1 LADGWWKGQLAQS
14 RCSLYVLIDSFESI
28 PPNEPVM
35 ADQIVIT
42 EKSSQAKDV
51 RVAVGS
57 RYGEILAAEG
67 HLFDL
72 LEPEDVVPAW
82 KRWSPILLRPE
93 GLYGTRPAE
102 GGNKAAKLR
111 AIREALRTAK
121 RVWLATDCD
130 REGQLIGQEIL
141 EHYEYRGQVMRV
153 LFTAQDSQTIRD
165 AFGRA
170 KPNSEYARLYAAAVA
185 RRQADQIYN
194 LSLTRTATVILG
206 QGARRVIGVGRVK
219 TPTLAIVCKREL
231 EIRNFV
237 PLAYFEVVAIAKVA
251 GGQFQ
256 MRHAPQDRIVRR
268 EIAQDVVNA
277 ALGFEGALAVRVEDK
292 RQGPPKLHDLP
303 SLQKLCGSRFGWPAS
318 KTLEVAQELYDGQG
332 KKIITYPRAEVRYL
346 PQSLISDVPRIVAG
360 LRVGQSFAAIPVP
373 EPPVIRK
380 GASGTFYDKGLEG
393 ASHHA
398 VIPNVNT
405 IDKLRE
411 LWPRLSSDEKKL
423 FDVIARA
430 YLAALMPDFQYRQ
443 TTATLDVR
451 GFEFRAS
458 GRQPIDLGW
467 RAAFPDWQPA
477 DEKGHEAQLLPLLRN
492 GETAQLRD
500 PKIENKETRPPPRYN
515 EGTLIEAMQNAWRFV
530 DDEVLRERLK
540 EAKGIGTPATRAEI
554 IGGLKKQGF
563 LITQGKHIVPTE
575 AGLSL
580 FGVLKQADPALVDP
594 GVTAQLEC
602 LLDDVVVG
610 KQEMVSA
617 IDAVC
622 DVAQRIIGKLKDGA
636 AAGGP
641 PLLGGPVGDG
651 PAAYPP
657 TPAMKRF
664 ADSLARRGI
673 KPPPGYKTS
682 ISICRKFLS
691 EHAPKKAEG
700 ETPGKLDPRPVSP
713 AQMLHA
719 KKIAQGKGVVIPE
732 EAKANSAA
740 MSAWIDSNRNAKRG
754 KRGRKSGYK
763 LAGSI
768 GRQSTTATTKR
779 SRKRKADAAV
789 TPYPAPSA
797 PAQPN
802 SVTETPLRIPY
813 GNKEVA
819 LKLGARYRSGGWYAP
834 SGVDLSAFG
843 ARGWL

>member
-1 LADGWWKGQLAQS
+1 MS
-14 RCSLYVLIDSFESI
+14 
-28 PPNEPVM
+28 PM
-35 ADQIVIT
+35 ADLVIT
-42 EKSSQAKDV
+42 EKTSQAKDV
-51 RVAVGS
+51 RAAVGS
-57 RYGEILAAEG
+57 RYGDILPAEG

-72 LEPEDVVPAW
+72 LEPEDVVPEW

-102 GGNKAAKLR
+102 GGNKAAKLK

-141 EHYEYRGQVMRV
+141 EHYQYRGQIMRV
-153 LFTAQDSQTIRD
+153 LFTAQDARTIRD
-165 AFGRA
+165 AFAGA
-170 KPNSEYARLYAAAVA
+170 KPNAEYASLYAAAVA

-194 LSLTRTATVILG
+194 LSLTRTATIILG
-206 QGARRVIGVGRVK
+206 RGARGVIGVGRVK

-237 PLAYFEVVAIAKVA
+237 PVAYFEVVATAKVA

-268 EIAQDVVNA
+268 EIAEDVVKA
-277 ALGFEGALAVRVEDK
+277 ADSFEGALAVRVEDK

-303 SLQKLCGSRFGWPAS
+303 SLQKLCGSRFGWSAS

-346 PQSLISDVPRIVAG
+346 PQSLISDVPRISAG
-360 LRVGQSFAAIPVP
+360 LRVGQSFSAIPVA
-373 EPPVIRK
+373 EPPMIRR

-405 IDKLRE
+405 IDKLPE
-411 LWPRLSSDEKKL
+411 VWPRLSSDEKKL

-430 YLAALMPDFQYRQ
+430 YLAALMPDFRYRQ

-451 GFEFRAS
+451 GFEFRAA

-467 RAAFPDWQPA
+467 RAAFPEWQPA
-477 DEKGHEAQLLPLLRN
+477 DEKGDEAQLLPLLHN
-492 GETAQLRD
+492 GETAQLQY
-500 PKIENKETRPPPRYN
+500 PKIEDKETRPPPRYN

-530 DDEVLRERLK
+530 EDEILRDRLK

-563 LITQGKHIVPTE
+563 LIAQGKNIVPTE
-575 AGLSL
+575 TGLSL

-594 GVTAQLEC
+594 GATAQLEC
-602 LLDDVVVG
+602 LLDEVVIG
-610 KQEMVSA
+610 KQEMVGA

-622 DVAQRIIGKLKDGA
+622 DVAQRIIGKLKEGA

-641 PLLGGPVGDG
+641 PLLG
-651 PAAYPP
+651 AAVNCDAGGRPP
-657 TPAMKRF
+657 TQAMKRF
-664 ADSLARRGI
+664 ADRIARQKGI
-673 KPPPGYKTS
+673 RPPPGYTKS
-682 ISICRKFLS
+682 GSICRAFLDQ
-691 EHAPKKAEG
+691 HAPKKADVETSG
-700 ETPGKLDPRPVSP
+700 ELGSKPASP
-713 AQMLHA
+713 AQMLFA
-719 KKIAQGKGVVIPE
+719 EKIAREKGIVIPDE
-732 EAKANSAA
+732 TRASSAA
-740 MSAWIDSNRNAKRG
+740 VSAWIKSNLSTGRG
-754 KRGRKSGYK
+754 KGGRNTANKPP
-763 LAGSI
+763 
-768 GRQSTTATTKR
+768 RSTAPESAAPKKR
-779 SRKRKADAAV
+779 SRKRTVDAAGSPAT
-789 TPYPAPSA
+789 TPARRNA
-797 PAQPN
+797 
-802 SVTETPLRIPY
+802 ETGR
-813 GNKEVA
+813 VA
-819 LKLGARYRSGGWYAP
+819 
-834 SGVDLSAFG
+834 
-843 ARGWL
+843 